1 MNSYK
6 MQIFVKTL
14 IGKTIII
21 EVERDD
27 LIETVKKKI
36 KDKEGIPI
44 IQQLL
49 VCEGK
54 NLIDGYKLGDFNVTK
69 ESTLHFN
76 TRVYGGVG
84 GSLPLTIKTLI
95 GVSYQLEVNPTT
107 TVEQLKYKVLELTGY
122 HVSVQRFIYKN
133 KALQNDGETL
143 EDYNIEPYATI
154 YLILKLRSG

>member
-1 MNSYK
+1 
-6 MQIFVKTL
+6 
-14 IGKTIII
+14 
-21 EVERDD
+21 
-27 LIETVKKKI
+27 
-36 KDKEGIPI
+36 
-44 IQQLL
+44 
-49 VCEGK
+49 
-54 NLIDGYKLGDFNVTK
+54 
-69 ESTLHFN
+69 
-76 TRVYGGVG
+76 
-84 GSLPLTIKTLI
+84 LI